1 MRLRWVGVAFLALV
15 MGAAGARAQD
25 ENGAPMAMGGG
36 RMIRGTVTGVAAD
49 HLTLKTEAGDV
60 YTVALTPNTNVRKGR
75 DKVTVADVHV
85 GDGAGAM
92 GLVDAPNKTVHAM
105 MVAVVDAEQ
114 MKKAREA
121 LGKTMI
127 VGKVTAIDEVKLTVL
142 RSDGVT
148 QVIQV
153 DEDTSFKRGRG
164 MRGMGMDGM
173 MMGGNPDGGG
183 GGRRG
188 PGAEGGAPAAE
199 SITLADVKVGD
210 NVAGPGALKAGV
222 FVPTQLMVA
231 TPGQGGGRGRGR
243 DGQGN
248 TPAATPPPAGGQ

>member
-1 MRLRWVGVAFLALV
+1 MRLRWVGVALLALV

-36 RMIRGTVTGVAAD
+36 RMIRGTVTAVTAD
-49 HLTLKTEAGDV
+49 HLTLKTDAGDV
-60 YTVALTPNTNVRKGR
+60 YTVALTPNTTVRKGR

-92 GLVDAPNKTVHAM
+92 GVVDAPNKTVHAM
-105 MVAVVDAEQ
+105 MVAVVDQEQ
-114 MKKAREA
+114 IKKAREA

-127 VGKVTAIDEVKLTVL
+127 VGKVTAIDEVKLTIL

-173 MMGGNPDGGG
+173 LMGGNPDGGG

-188 PGAEGGAPAAE
+188 PGGDGGSAAE

-210 NVAGPGALKAGV
+210 NVGGPGALKGGV

-231 TPGQGGGRGRGR
+231 TPGQGGGRRR
-243 DGQGN
+243 VQDGQGN
-248 TPAATPPPAGGQ
+248 TPAATPPPTDGR